1 MPKERKPKRKPKKDR
16 LVGRAVKLAPED
28 SHPSQASGA
37 FKDDPTF
44 GEFRAILRQQREE
57 DYEQA
62 NEQVKP
68 LIRREEEHPACS
80 SSIPT
85 RSARQPSAYDSTWQ
99 RNHLTD

>member
-16 LVGRAVKLAPED
+16 LVGRAVKLAAED
-28 SHPSQASGA
+28 SHPSQVSGA

-57 DYEQA
+57 DYEQ
-62 NEQVKP
+62 VKP
-68 LIRREEEHPACS
+68 LTRQEEEHPACS